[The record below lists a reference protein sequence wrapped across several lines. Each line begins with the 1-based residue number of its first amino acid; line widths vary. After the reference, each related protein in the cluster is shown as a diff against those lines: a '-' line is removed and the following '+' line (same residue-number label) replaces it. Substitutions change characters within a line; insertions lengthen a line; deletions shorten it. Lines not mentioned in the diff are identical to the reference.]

1 MAIGI
6 LGVHHQRL
14 AQRAFQ
20 CGAGIRPQ
28 PGQHIGRHRFT
39 PRQKV
44 GGGNPTR
51 LRQVWDE
58 HLASNSVA
66 QAQPVAELPVE
77 VAEEVAKPKKK
88 EKKKDAH
95 AVPAF
100 INLDPFTVNLVPE
113 TGDQYLQVALSLEL
127 EDIVE
132 EPALKAVM
140 PKIRNNITLLLSSKK
155 ASELMPKEGKEQ
167 LAESL
172 RDEINSVIEPPK
184 KNKKGELVMPEGPVK
199 SVLFTSF
206 IIQ

>member
-1 MAIGI
+1 M
-6 LGVHHQRL
+6 
-14 AQRAFQ
+14 
-20 CGAGIRPQ
+20 
-28 PGQHIGRHRFT
+28 
-39 PRQKV
+39 
-44 GGGNPTR
+44 
-51 LRQVWDE
+51 
-58 HLASNSVA
+58 
-66 QAQPVAELPVE
+66 
-77 VAEEVAKPKKK
+77 
-88 EKKKDAH
+88 
-95 AVPAF
+95 
-100 INLDPFTVNLVPE
+100 DPFTVNLVPE